1 MTRNFRSDYIQ
12 SHISNVLSM
21 LSTSV
26 NAFVFI
32 AFTNRLKLYVQM
44 LIRKTSR
51 SLSSNSS
58 EPPLSP
64 RIIINSEPSQ
74 QVIINSAVI
83 A

>member
-1 MTRNFRSDYIQ
+1 
-12 SHISNVLSM
+12 M

-32 AFTNRLKLYVQM
+32 AFTNRLRLYVQK

-58 EPPLSP
+58 EQPISP
-64 RIIINSEPSQ
+64 RN
-74 QVIINSAVI
+74 V
-83 A
+83 

>member
-1 MTRNFRSDYIQ
+1 
-12 SHISNVLSM
+12 M

-51 SLSSNSS
+51 SLSSNES
-58 EPPLSP
+58 EPPLSLRNNIFNEP
-64 RIIINSEPSQ
+64 TQQIIKNF
-74 QVIINSAVI
+74 NLKNTN
-83 A
+83 